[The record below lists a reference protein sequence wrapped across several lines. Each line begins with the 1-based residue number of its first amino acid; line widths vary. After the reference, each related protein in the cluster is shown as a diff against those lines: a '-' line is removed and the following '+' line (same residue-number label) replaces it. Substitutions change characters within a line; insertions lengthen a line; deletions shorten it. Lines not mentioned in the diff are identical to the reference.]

1 MILIIVLTY
10 FVSPNTYLMKV
21 KKENMVQYKFRDIIM
36 KKENPTILNYGYLD
50 MGFYTTTG
58 IVPNTK
64 YFEKLNFKYKKY
76 PENMDELNKYIDNKE
91 VDFVIYITKG
101 KEDYPVSEKL
111 GVTYELVSHEKQ
123 KFEGKM
129 FDYYLYQLKEA

>member
-1 MILIIVLTY
+1 
-10 FVSPNTYLMKV
+10 MKV
-21 KKENMVQYKFRDIIM
+21 KKEDMVQYKFRDIIL

-76 PENMDELNKYIDNKE
+76 PENMDESNKYIDNKE
-91 VDFVIYITKG
+91 IDFVIYVTKG
-101 KEDYPVSEKL
+101 KVDYPVSDKL
-111 GVTYELVSHEKQ
+111 GTTYELISHEKQ
-123 KFEGKM
+123 K
-129 FDYYLYQLKEA
+129 